1 MRGGN
6 NEFFSSISIYVVNI
20 LKNYLINYNLI
31 YRNTQNVQQKLCILI
46 YLCVFSVI
54 FYFQVC
60 FLLFH
65 TGPLTI
71 ILSFHPT
78 NKWSGKKYLN
88 SELTIRGLIRFEKSL
103 MQPESMVINLY
114 STTDGK
120 ERNIFELPGGIK
132 KLITRQAVQLTRS
145 SWLSSSIVQRS
156 TTWICKDFLQVSA
169 SCTSSCYT
177 RYVMSV
183 SDIPM
188 PTRFQQIKQEVCG
201 QFDSRIQ
208 KKRQSSRISKTI
220 SYIFSNNK

>member
-78 NKWSGKKYLN
+78 NK
-88 SELTIRGLIRFEKSL
+88 
-103 MQPESMVINLY
+103 
-114 STTDGK
+114 
-120 ERNIFELPGGIK
+120 
-132 KLITRQAVQLTRS
+132 
-145 SWLSSSIVQRS
+145 
-156 TTWICKDFLQVSA
+156 
-169 SCTSSCYT
+169 
-177 RYVMSV
+177 
-183 SDIPM
+183 
-188 PTRFQQIKQEVCG
+188 
-201 QFDSRIQ
+201 
-208 KKRQSSRISKTI
+208 
-220 SYIFSNNK
+220 